1 MSQSAGAYIYQGPWI
16 NWSHGLIQGST
27 ITLSI
32 RNGAI
37 LIAFLA
43 LLVKFSGSQL
53 WGIVKYAI
61 HQRRASQSPRDGLY
75 HQTQAILRNA
85 DSANQATT
93 ELLQATFYWRKHAKK
108 PFRRSMALAMLPLIN
123 LVAFGIAGKS
133 IVALTQSTANH
144 IALSTNVTT
153 ST

>member
-1 MSQSAGAYIYQGPWI
+1 MSQAAGAYIYQGPWI

-27 ITLSI
+27 VTLST

-43 LLVKFSGSQL
+43 LLVKFAGSQL
-53 WGIVKYAI
+53 WGIVKYSI
-61 HQRRASQSPRDGLY
+61 HQHRASQSSRDGLY

-85 DSANQATT
+85 DSANQATQ
-93 ELLQATFYWRKHAKK
+93 ELLQATFYWRKYAKN

-123 LVAFGIAGKS
+123 LIAFGIAG
-133 IVALTQSTANH
+133 QSA
-144 IALSTNVTT
+144 TT
-153 ST
+153 FI